1 MSFAKDGKE
10 SENESKCWLTI
21 VGYLGYPKIFQID
34 ILGGGGQNVDE
45 RMNIFSKVIW
55 SDAILEKRFGR
66 YLCTY
71 RYIGTLIPEQSAF
84 FSFFFFLSTRSA

>member
-1 MSFAKDGKE
+1 MLVDNSWIFR
-10 SENESKCWLTI
+10 
-21 VGYLGYPKIFQID
+21 VPKNIPNRHF
-34 ILGGGGQNVDE
+34 GGGGQNVDE

-55 SDAILEKRFGR
+55 SDAILQKRFGR

-84 FSFFFFLSTRSA
+84 FSFFFLSQYKICVGVARSFHDADNQHF

>member
-1 MSFAKDGKE
+1 MLVDNSWIFRVPK
-10 SENESKCWLTI
+10 NI
-21 VGYLGYPKIFQID
+21 RGYPQCQKNLIFSKSTFW
-34 ILGGGGQNVDE
+34 GGGGQNVDE

-55 SDAILEKRFGR
+55 SDAILQKRFGR

-84 FSFFFFLSTRSA
+84 FFFLSTRSA